1 MPFKNQKQRKGF
13 FAGLKGKDNKKA
25 EPVYQY
31 RVTKTETKTVRTKRN
46 KEDAD
51 IAANKLTERTGMKH
65 NVVTEKTSRKKLFQE
80 EKTLEPITIR
90 EINQL
95 MLQHRSK
102 ISNEKYQELIIEK
115 ENAITLTSECG
126 SCPK

>member
-65 NVVTEKTSRKKLFQE
+65 NVVTEKTSRKKIF
-80 EKTLEPITIR
+80 
-90 EINQL
+90 
-95 MLQHRSK
+95 
-102 ISNEKYQELIIEK
+102 
-115 ENAITLTSECG
+115 
-126 SCPK
+126 